1 MIPPEE
7 EFPYALRLV
16 SDVLGSNGST
26 SMASVCAST
35 LSLMDAG
42 VPIKAPVGGHR
53 DGHDRRE
60 GTFVTLT
67 DILGAE
73 DALGDMDF
81 KVAGTREFVTAIQ
94 LDMKV
99 TGLPG
104 EVLAG
109 ALQQAREARFTIL
122 DVMEATI
129 PAPRDEVNPIAPRI
143 ITIQI
148 PVDKIGEVIGPK
160 GKRINEI
167 IAMTGA
173 DIDIQDDGT
182 VFIGSREGDGRR
194 RGRAHDRRDREPA
207 SGPGRRDA
215 TTARS

>member
-1 MIPPEE
+1 MAAA
-7 EFPYALRLV
+7 AL
-16 SDVLGSNGST
+16 D
-26 SMASVCAST
+26 
-35 LSLMDAG
+35 
-42 VPIKAPVGGHR
+42 
-53 DGHDRRE
+53 
-60 GTFVTLT
+60 
-67 DILGAE
+67 

-109 ALQQAREARFTIL
+109 ALQQARDARL
-122 DVMEATI
+122 QDPRRDGATRSRRR
-129 PAPRDEVNPIAPRI
+129 AHEVNSKAPRI

-167 IAMTGA
+167 IALTGA

-182 VFIGSREGDGRR
+182 VFIGSTTVA
-194 RGRAHDRRDREPA
+194 RAPTRPRA
-207 SGPGRRDA
+207 
-215 TTARS
+215 